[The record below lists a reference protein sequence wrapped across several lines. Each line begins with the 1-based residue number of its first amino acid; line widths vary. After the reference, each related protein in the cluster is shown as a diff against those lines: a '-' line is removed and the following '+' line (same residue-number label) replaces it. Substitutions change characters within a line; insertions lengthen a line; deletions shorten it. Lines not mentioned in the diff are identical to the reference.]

1 MAFRVTSFFLS
12 VPFGLEFRELQYLLC
27 GCPTRITFIQTAE
40 GLFFL
45 KDKNEPEESHNV
57 IPQQSISSS
66 QEMSR
71 AQSAV

>member
-1 MAFRVTSFFLS
+1 M
-12 VPFGLEFRELQYLLC
+12 PFGLELQYLHY
-27 GCPTRITFIQTAE
+27 GSPNHITFIQTAE
-40 GLFFL
+40 GLFFQ
-45 KDKNEPEESHNV
+45 KDKNEPEESRNV

>member
-1 MAFRVTSFFLS
+1 M
-12 VPFGLEFRELQYLLC
+12 PFGLEFRELQYLLC
-27 GCPTRITFIQTAE
+27 GSPTHITFIQTAE
-40 GLFFL
+40 GLFFQ
-45 KDKNEPEESHNV
+45 KDKNEPEENQNV